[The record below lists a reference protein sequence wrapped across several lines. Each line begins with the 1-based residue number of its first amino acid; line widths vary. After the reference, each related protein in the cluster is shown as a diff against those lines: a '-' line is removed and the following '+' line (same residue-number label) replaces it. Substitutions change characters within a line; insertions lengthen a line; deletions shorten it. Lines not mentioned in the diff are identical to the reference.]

1 MKNRKKKALLLLVI
15 VMLSIIYFLSQKENT
30 NLDHIN
36 LKNWKETPVSTF
48 RKDQIRFER
57 VRDAYE
63 AKEVYIKKL
72 LTSKGF
78 NSFDY
83 DLFLRA
89 FKKEEILEV
98 WIKKERD
105 LTYQLLTTYDFCENS
120 GQLGPKR
127 MEGDRQIPEGVY
139 RISHFNP
146 KSNFLL
152 SLKVNYPND
161 SDKVLSDPTSPG
173 SDIYVHG
180 GCQTTGCIPLTN
192 DKIQELYLL
201 AIEAKEEGK
210 IIPIHIFPTKNF
222 ENILKE
228 DSEHFLFWKNLKI
241 IYDDFEAYKRLLFI
255 EVNTTGKYKIRVR
268 D

>member
-1 MKNRKKKALLLLVI
+1 MKKRKKKALLFLVI
-15 VMLSIIYFLSQKENT
+15 ILLSIIYFLTKKENLT
-30 NLDHIN
+30 LDHIS
-36 LKNWKETPVSTF
+36 LKNWKETPASTF
-48 RKDQIRFER
+48 RKDQMRFKR
-57 VRDAYE
+57 VRDAYD
-63 AKEVYIKKL
+63 AKEIYIKKL

-98 WIKKERD
+98 WIKERSNN
-105 LTYQLLTTYDFCENS
+105 YQLLTTYNFCKNS

-161 SDKVLSDPTSPG
+161 SDKILSDPTNPG

-201 AIEAKEEGK
+201 AVEAKEEGK
-210 IIPIHIFPTKNF
+210 NIPIHIFPTKNF
-222 ENILKE
+222 EENLEE
-228 DSEHFLFWKNLKI
+228 DSEHFSFWENLKTI
-241 IYDDFEAYKRLLFI
+241 FDDFEEHKRLLFI
-255 EVNTTGKYKIRVR
+255 EVESDGKYKIRVR